1 MTVTPSGPLLV
12 IAPYVTKL
20 RDSVCVTPQ
29 RISAAG
35 AVTCAEKTVGI
46 TQLACVK
53 VNTSILSKNC
63 VEFKGAV

>member
-20 RDSVCVTPQ
+20 RDSVCVTQQ

-46 TQLACVK
+46 TQLGCVK
-53 VNTSILSKNC
+53 VNTSILSENY
-63 VEFKGAV
+63 V